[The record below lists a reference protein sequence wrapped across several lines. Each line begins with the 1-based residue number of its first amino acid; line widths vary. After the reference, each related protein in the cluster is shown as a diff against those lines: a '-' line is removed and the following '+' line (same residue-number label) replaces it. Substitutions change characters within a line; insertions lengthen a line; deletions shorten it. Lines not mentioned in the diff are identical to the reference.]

1 MSGIV
6 GEKVHDFVL
15 DTGACVCIVPE
26 SCVNE
31 EEYLQDMLVVADAN
45 GHTERRRIAKKR
57 LQIKGFD
64 EEIEVA
70 VAPDEVLGGKAI
82 FSINLWIGKFFV
94 RMCREG
100 LPILLRQ
107 FPPVQW

>member
-1 MSGIV
+1 M
-6 GEKVHDFVL
+6 L
-15 DTGACVCIVPE
+15 DTGACVCIVSE

-64 EEIEVA
+64 EENR
-70 VAPDEVLGGKAI
+70 DSCSTG
-82 FSINLWIGKFFV
+82 
-94 RMCREG
+94 
-100 LPILLRQ
+100 
-107 FPPVQW
+107 